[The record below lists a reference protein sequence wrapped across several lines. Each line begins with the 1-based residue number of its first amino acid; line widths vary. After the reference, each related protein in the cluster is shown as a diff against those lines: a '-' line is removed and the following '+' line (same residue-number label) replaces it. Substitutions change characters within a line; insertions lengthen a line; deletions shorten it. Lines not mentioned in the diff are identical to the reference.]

1 MRGSHSVLRYVACL
15 YFGFSVLMDYVH
27 VLAISDVVKLFVRKL
42 IIIIIII
49 TGQQHIKQLQTTTIL
64 GTAYILYFG
73 RYWTTKPT

>member
-1 MRGSHSVLRYVACL
+1 
-15 YFGFSVLMDYVH
+15 MDYVH